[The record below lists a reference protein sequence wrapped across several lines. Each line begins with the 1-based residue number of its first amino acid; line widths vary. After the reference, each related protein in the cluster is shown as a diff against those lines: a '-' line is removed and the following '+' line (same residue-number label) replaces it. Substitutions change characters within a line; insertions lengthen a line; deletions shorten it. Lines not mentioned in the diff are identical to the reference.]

1 MKTVDLT
8 QEQIDLS
15 SLLRLAQNE
24 PILLLTAEGQEFLL
38 SEADDFEREVDALRT
53 SKFFQQFLDE
63 RSAGKNKISLDEL
76 ELEIERELASV
87 NATGSQGQS

>member
-8 QEQIDLS
+8 QEQVDLA
-15 SLLRLAQNE
+15 SLLILAQNE

-53 SKFFQQFLDE
+53 SKSFQQFLE
-63 RSAGKNKISLDEL
+63 KRSVGKNRTSLDEL
-76 ELEIERELASV
+76 ELEIERELASIK
-87 NATGSQGQS
+87 SSDR

>member
-8 QEQIDLS
+8 QEQIDLT

-38 SEADDFEREVDALRT
+38 SKADDFEREVDALRT
-53 SKFFQQFLDE
+53 SKSFQQFLDE

-76 ELEIERELASV
+76 ELEIERELASI
-87 NATGSQGQS
+87 NATDVP

>member
-8 QEQIDLS
+8 QEQVDLA
-15 SLLRLAQNE
+15 SLLILAQNE

-53 SKFFQQFLDE
+53 SKSFQQFLE
-63 RSAGKNKISLDEL
+63 KRSAGKNKTSLDEL
-76 ELEIERELASV
+76 ELEIERELASLNV
-87 NATGSQGQS
+87 DSE